1 MSRRRSP
8 AAAVGA
14 AALPL
19 PLPPLHALSMNPVG
33 TVKTADIGAVDEQEL
48 RADATQFEQNPSYE
62 AFREAVLDR
71 GEEYAVAFA
80 LEAVRRDG
88 WLLMH
93 LFKILGNNLSYY
105 FIGQDAWERIA
116 HHAVQQNGSAV
127 VVVDRYLVLRPYDG
141 VPKLLLEAMESDNP
155 AQPASLYD
163 HMMFHT
169 QMLRHYAQA
178 EVDTKSFWQWRNRN
192 MPEHWMVHFE
202 WFQTL
207 NKAYY
212 EELEEGGWPS
222 NRDVWFGRIYYTMRG
237 DSDVFPYQ
245 SELHRGEPLFR
256 LDYID
261 HPENARDVG
270 VIDSVVHGLFNK
282 TSTGVGYTLA
292 AAGGFAEYG
301 LANNPVFCSYMLT
314 SILRNFESTVP
325 LQYIYRWVWTFSD
338 SPEIGTSWK
347 PALGSPERV
356 RLVHQLL
363 HEDARAWFE
372 SELQRQFVAGDD
384 RLLLHVVR
392 AMPYTWDLLPAA
404 SPLRN
409 DVELMLDAALAPD
422 ESEVGGSEGGGSREA
437 AVALVKRVHESVRDK
452 PPSRLR
458 RSVANAFKYILGLGD
473 DETLDELD
481 ALYAQETAY
490 EAVNDL
496 MVLLAKRHPP
506 LPPPKNAPEDYEDD
520 LTRTIRELLEYVNRP
535 DGALGRMDK
544 REREAVL
551 DDARTLSRKQARRLE
566 QETALDDARR
576 QARRLDA
583 FVAYYNGRH
592 TAARRAVLRLRSRP
606 ARMGRV

>member
-62 AFREAVLDR
+62 AFAEAVLDR

-93 LFKILGNNLSYY
+93 LFKILENNLPYY
-105 FIGQDAWERIA
+105 FIEEDAWERIA

-163 HMMFHT
+163 HMMFYT
-169 QMLRHYAQA
+169 QMLRNYAQA
-178 EVDTKSFWQWRNRN
+178 EDDAKSFWQWRNRD

-212 EELEEGGWPS
+212 EELEDGGWPA
-222 NRDVWFGRIYYTMRG
+222 NGDVWSGRIYYTMRG
-237 DSDVFPYQ
+237 DRDVFPYQ
-245 SELHRGEPLFR
+245 SELHRGEPLLQ
-256 LDYID
+256 LDYVD
-261 HPENARDVG
+261 RPENARDVG

-282 TSTGVGYTLA
+282 TSTGVGYTLV
-292 AAGGFAEYG
+292 AAGGFAEHG

-314 SILRNFESTVP
+314 SILEDFDFTVP

-392 AMPYTWDLLPAA
+392 AMPDTWGLLPAT
-404 SPLRN
+404 SRLRKN
-409 DVELMLDAALAPD
+409 VELMLDAALAPPK
-422 ESEVGGSEGGGSREA
+422 GSRDA
-437 AVALVKRVHESVRDK
+437 AVAVVALVSKSVRDNPLSWLWK
-452 PPSRLR
+452 R
-458 RSVANAFKYILGLGD
+458 VDHAVIYIFGLGD
-473 DETLDELD
+473 DETLNALD
-481 ALYAQETAY
+481 ALDAKANALETVT
-490 EAVNDL
+490 EL
-496 MVLLAKRHPP
+496 MALLAERHPP
-506 LPPPKNAPEDYEDD
+506 LPSPEGAPADYEDE
-520 LTRTIRELLEYVNRP
+520 LTRVIRELLVYVNDPNRE
-535 DGALGRMDK
+535 LGQRDK
-544 REREAVL
+544 RER
-551 DDARTLSRKQARRLE
+551 DAEGFTDPNSAKRRR
-566 QETALDDARR
+566 ALD
-576 QARRLDA
+576 
-583 FVAYYNGRH
+583 AYYNGRH
-592 TAARRAVLRLRSRP
+592 TAARRAVLRLHSRP